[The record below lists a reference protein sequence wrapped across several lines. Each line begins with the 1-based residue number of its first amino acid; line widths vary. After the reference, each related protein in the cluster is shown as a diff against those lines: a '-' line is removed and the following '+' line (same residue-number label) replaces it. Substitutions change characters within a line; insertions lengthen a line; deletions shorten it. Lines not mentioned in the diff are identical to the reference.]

1 MCILTSIVIALPLP
15 SWITLWSAVVF
26 VLCFFFFSKQIC
38 FVHNCV
44 KQAETTGHKNEYNSG
59 NRAQLHIKEHG
70 KPLSLLH
77 KDYCLLEK
85 DYSQGGQT
93 SPEIPFNTVFY
104 APDDWIIPKPGEQ
117 GWRHLISHLL
127 RYSTPW
133 MDQSNPGG
141 LRFRNKHA
149 SKPSSS
155 PCSTLHKD
163 RHRKETLIYN
173 VNVYLHEKRFTQF
186 EKLFQPTISAFA
198 CLQKRDGLR
207 FGDAASECFNDH
219 LGKKYQE
226 STKTKNTHRD
236 DINSVRLASHTLF
249 NKQHA
254 ALSTISPPNNTS
266 GRALSPAYG
275 KPMESP
281 WKAHGKHVLTVTLRV
296 CWNNFATSFNADWT
310 IPGKKSKVCS
320 VVCQRSEMQYFSK

>member
-1 MCILTSIVIALPLP
+1 M
-15 SWITLWSAVVF
+15 
-26 VLCFFFFSKQIC
+26 
-38 FVHNCV
+38 
-44 KQAETTGHKNEYNSG
+44 KQAETTGHRNEYNSG
-59 NRAQLHIKEHG
+59 NRARLHVKEHG

-127 RYSTPW
+127 RYYAPW
-133 MDQSNPGG
+133 VAQSNPGG
-141 LRFRNKHA
+141 LRFRNKQA

-173 VNVYLHEKRFTQF
+173 ANVYLHEKRFTQF
-186 EKLFQPTISAFA
+186 KKLSQPTISAFA
-198 CLQKRDGLR
+198 CLQKQDDLR
-207 FGDAASECFNDH
+207 FGDVASERFNDH

-226 STKTKNTHRD
+226 STKTKNTHWD
-236 DINSVRLASHTLF
+236 DVNSVQPASHKLF

-266 GRALSPAYG
+266 EWALSPAY
-275 KPMESP
+275 
-281 WKAHGKHVLTVTLRV
+281 GKHVLTVTLRV

-310 IPGKKSKVCS
+310 IPGKKSKTCS